1 MTNKSILFIFIL
13 CSFVAINCISS
24 EEEII
29 SLGEGPMIKNHF
41 DQNKINDY
49 DLEEIIEH
57 GEFLFKVSF
66 NELDGLG
73 RPETSGTTKTR
84 PRRES
89 PQNFNRISGP
99 DANAC
104 VACHNL
110 PRIGGGGDNS
120 NNVFGLASDIDFAT
134 LEGSV
139 GSEDDSSSVL
149 DITNE
154 RNTIGVFGSGLVE
167 LLSREITSDLLNI
180 VEKSKK
186 LSIDEN
192 KVIKADL
199 ESKGINYGYI
209 EVHPNGFVDRSN
221 VDGIDSDL
229 VLRPFIQKG
238 VIGTLRDFSNIS
250 MNHHHGMQSEELA
263 GLNSDLDRDGI
274 VNELTEG
281 DITAVTIFQATL
293 DFPDN
298 IFSENEKIKSAQL
311 KGKEIF
317 NNIGCASC
325 HMPTLPL
332 KSLMFVEPGPLNTEI
347 STTIVESK
355 KTLVV
360 NLEDYV
366 SKLDKDKDGNYLIP
380 IWSDLKRHDMG
391 SKLDNE
397 RPLQKGVP
405 TNYWLTKKLWGF
417 YSEPPFLH
425 HGRANLLNDVIE
437 MHQGDAKISSDAYFE
452 LDSSEQQY
460 LIEFLK
466 SFK

>member
-1 MTNKSILFIFIL
+1 MTSKSILFTFIL
-13 CSFVAINCISS
+13 CSFVAINCVSS
-24 EEEII
+24 DEEII

-49 DLEEIIEH
+49 DIEEIIEH

-298 IFSENEKIKSAQL
+298 IFSENEEIKSAQL

-366 SKLDKDKDGNYLIP
+366 SKLDKDEDGNYLIP

>member
-1 MTNKSILFIFIL
+1 MISKSILFIFIV
-13 CSFVAINCISS
+13 CSFIAVNCVANND
-24 EEEII
+24 EVI

-41 DQNKINDY
+41 DQNKINEY
-49 DLEEIIEH
+49 DLNEIIEH

-180 VEKSKK
+180 VEKSKE
-186 LSIDEN
+186 LSIAEN
-192 KVIKADL
+192 KIIKSDL

-229 VLRPFIQKG
+229 ILRPFIQKG

-263 GLNSDLDRDGI
+263 GFNSDLDRDGI

-298 IFSENEKIKSAQL
+298 VFSENDEIKTAQL
-311 KGKEIF
+311 KGKEVF

-347 STTIVESK
+347 STTLAESK
-355 KTLVV
+355 NTLVV

-366 SKLDKDKDGNYLIP
+366 SKLEKDENGNYLIP

-391 SKLDNE
+391 PKLDNE

-437 MHQGDAKISSDAYFE
+437 MHQGDAKISSDAYFDLE
-452 LDSSEQQY
+452 SNEQEY

>member
-1 MTNKSILFIFIL
+1 MISKSILLIFII
-13 CSFVAINCISS
+13 CSFIAVNCAADDD
-24 EEEII
+24 EAI
-29 SLGEGPMIKNHF
+29 SLGEGPMIKSHF
-41 DQNKINDY
+41 DQNKINEY
-49 DLEEIIEH
+49 DLDEIIEH

-167 LLSREITSDLLNI
+167 LLSREITIDLLNI
-180 VEKSKK
+180 VENSKK
-186 LSIDEN
+186 LAAEEN
-192 KVIKADL
+192 RIVKADL
-199 ESKGINYGYI
+199 DSKGINYGYI

-263 GLNSDLDRDGI
+263 GFNSDLDRDGI

-298 IFSENEKIKSAQL
+298 VFSENEEIKTAQL
-311 KGKEIF
+311 KGKEVF

-347 STTIVESK
+347 STTLAESK

-366 SKLDKDKDGNYLIP
+366 SKLEKDDDGNYLIP

-391 SKLDNE
+391 PKLDNE

-437 MHQGDAKISSDAYFE
+437 MHQGDAKISTDAYFDLE
-452 LDSSEQQY
+452 SDEQQY

>member
-1 MTNKSILFIFIL
+1 MTSKSILFIFIL
-13 CSFVAINCISS
+13 CSFVAINCVSS

-186 LSIDEN
+186 LSIEEN

-293 DFPDN
+293 DFPGN
-298 IFSENEKIKSAQL
+298 IFSENEEIKSAQL

-366 SKLDKDKDGNYLIP
+366 SKLDKDEDGNYLIP

>member
-1 MTNKSILFIFIL
+1 MTSKSILFIFIL
-13 CSFVAINCISS
+13 CSFVAINCVSS

-298 IFSENEKIKSAQL
+298 IFSENEEIKSAQL

>member
-1 MTNKSILFIFIL
+1 MISKSILLIFII
-13 CSFVAINCISS
+13 CSFIAVNCAADN
-24 EEEII
+24 EAI

-41 DQNKINDY
+41 DQNKINEY
-49 DLEEIIEH
+49 DLDEIIKH

-167 LLSREITSDLLNI
+167 LLSREITIDLLNI

-186 LSIDEN
+186 LASEEN
-192 KVIKADL
+192 RIIKADL
-199 ESKGINYGYI
+199 DSKGINYGYI
-209 EVHPNGFVDRSN
+209 AVHPNGFVDRSN

-263 GLNSDLDRDGI
+263 GFNSDLDRDGI

-298 IFSENEKIKSAQL
+298 VFSENEEIKTAQL
-311 KGKEIF
+311 KGKEVF

-347 STTIVESK
+347 STTLAESK

-366 SKLDKDKDGNYLIP
+366 SKLEKDDDGNYLIP

-391 SKLDNE
+391 PKLDNE

-437 MHQGDAKISSDAYFE
+437 MHQGDAKISSDAYFD
-452 LDSSEQQY
+452 LNSDEQQY

>member
-1 MTNKSILFIFIL
+1 MTSKSILFIFIL
-13 CSFVAINCISS
+13 CSFVAINCVSS

-49 DLEEIIEH
+49 GLEEIIEH

-298 IFSENEKIKSAQL
+298 IFSENEEIKSAQL

-366 SKLDKDKDGNYLIP
+366 SKLDKDEDGNYLIP

>member
-1 MTNKSILFIFIL
+1 MTSKSILFIFIL
-13 CSFVAINCISS
+13 CSFVAINCVSS

-49 DLEEIIEH
+49 DIEEIIEH

-298 IFSENEKIKSAQL
+298 IFSENEEIKSAQL

-366 SKLDKDKDGNYLIP
+366 SKLDKDEDGNYLIP

-437 MHQGDAKISSDAYFE
+437 MHQGDAKISSEAYFE

>member
-1 MTNKSILFIFIL
+1 MISKSILLIFII
-13 CSFVAINCISS
+13 CSFIAVNCAADDD
-24 EEEII
+24 EAI

-41 DQNKINDY
+41 DQNKINEY
-49 DLEEIIEH
+49 DLDEIIEH

-167 LLSREITSDLLNI
+167 LLSREITIDLLNI
-180 VEKSKK
+180 VENSKK
-186 LSIDEN
+186 LAAEEN
-192 KVIKADL
+192 RIVKADL
-199 ESKGINYGYI
+199 DSKGINYGYI

-263 GLNSDLDRDGI
+263 GFNSDLDRDGI

-298 IFSENEKIKSAQL
+298 VFSENEEIKTAQL
-311 KGKEIF
+311 KGKEVF

-347 STTIVESK
+347 STTLAESK

-366 SKLDKDKDGNYLIP
+366 SKLEKDDDGNYLIP

-391 SKLDNE
+391 PKLDNE

-437 MHQGDAKISSDAYFE
+437 MHQGDAKISTDAYFDLE
-452 LDSSEQQY
+452 SDEQQY

>member
-1 MTNKSILFIFIL
+1 MISKSILLIFII
-13 CSFVAINCISS
+13 CSFIAVNCAADDD
-24 EEEII
+24 EAI

-41 DQNKINDY
+41 DQNKINEY
-49 DLEEIIEH
+49 DLDEIIEH

-167 LLSREITSDLLNI
+167 LLSREITIDLLNI

-186 LSIDEN
+186 LAAEEN
-192 KVIKADL
+192 RIIKADL
-199 ESKGINYGYI
+199 DSKGINYGYI

-263 GLNSDLDRDGI
+263 GFNSDLDRDGI

-298 IFSENEKIKSAQL
+298 VFSENEEIKTAQL
-311 KGKEIF
+311 KGKEVF

-347 STTIVESK
+347 STTLAESK

-366 SKLDKDKDGNYLIP
+366 SKLEKDDDGNYLIP

-391 SKLDNE
+391 PKLDNE

-437 MHQGDAKISSDAYFE
+437 MHQGDAKISTDAYFDLE
-452 LDSSEQQY
+452 SDEQQY

>member
-298 IFSENEKIKSAQL
+298 IFSENEEIKSAQL

>member
-1 MTNKSILFIFIL
+1 MISKSILLIFII
-13 CSFVAINCISS
+13 CSFIAVNCAADD
-24 EEEII
+24 EAI

-41 DQNKINDY
+41 DQNKINEY
-49 DLEEIIEH
+49 DLDEIIEH

-167 LLSREITSDLLNI
+167 LLSREITIDLLNI

-186 LSIDEN
+186 LASEEN
-192 KVIKADL
+192 RTIKADL
-199 ESKGINYGYI
+199 DSKGINYGYI

-263 GLNSDLDRDGI
+263 GFNSDLDRDGI

-298 IFSENEKIKSAQL
+298 VFSENEEIKTAQL
-311 KGKEIF
+311 KGKEVF

-347 STTIVESK
+347 STTLAESK

-366 SKLDKDKDGNYLIP
+366 SKLEKDDDGNYLIP

-391 SKLDNE
+391 PKLDNE

-437 MHQGDAKISSDAYFE
+437 MHQGDAKISSDAYFDLE
-452 LDSSEQQY
+452 SNEQQY

>member
-298 IFSENEKIKSAQL
+298 IFSENEEIKSAQL
-311 KGKEIF
+311 KGKELF

-391 SKLDNE
+391 AKLDNE

>member
-1 MTNKSILFIFIL
+1 MISKSMLIIFII
-13 CSFVAINCISS
+13 CSFIVVNCVANDD
-24 EEEII
+24 EFI

-41 DQNKINDY
+41 DQNKINEY
-49 DLEEIIEH
+49 DLDEIIEH
-57 GEFLFKVSF
+57 GEFLFKGSF
-66 NELDGLG
+66 NELDWLG
-73 RPETSGTTKTR
+73 RHETSGTTKTR

-167 LLSREITSDLLNI
+167 LLSREITIDLFNI

-186 LSIDEN
+186 LSLDEN
-192 KVIKADL
+192 RIIKADL
-199 ESKGINYGYI
+199 DSKGINYGYI
-209 EVHPNGFVDRSN
+209 EVHPNGFIDRSN

-263 GLNSDLDRDGI
+263 GFNSDLDRDGI

-293 DFPDN
+293 DFPN
-298 IFSENEKIKSAQL
+298 NVFSENDEIKNAQL
-311 KGKEIF
+311 KGKEVF

-347 STTIVESK
+347 STTLAESK

-366 SKLDKDKDGNYLIP
+366 SKLEKDDDGNYLIP

-391 SKLDNE
+391 PKLDNE

-437 MHQGDAKISSDAYFE
+437 MHQGDAKISSDAYFDFE
-452 LDSSEQQY
+452 SDEQQY

>member
-1 MTNKSILFIFIL
+1 MTSKSVLFIFIL
-13 CSFVAINCISS
+13 CSFVAINCVSS

-209 EVHPNGFVDRSN
+209 EVHPNGFIDRSN

-298 IFSENEKIKSAQL
+298 IFSENEEIKSAQL